1 MAMRE
6 DRPLVL
12 DNSSPLNKQASQP
25 LSSSGI
31 IASRQIAREPS
42 AGLSNS
48 RPGSRA
54 GSTLQLNSSIP
65 PSKDITS
72 QLNLEIRPI
81 PAPAVTVVPTV
92 ATRPVVLPTPK
103 EFVAKPIEVSIN
115 PTQPSPLSNKNDV
128 IDSRGEIV
136 PPKISTFM
144 PTKIPDWL
152 IIMTVYS
159 MVIIR

>member
-12 DNSSPLNKQASQP
+12 DNSSAVSKTSQP
-25 LSSSGI
+25 ISSSSI
-31 IASRQIAREPS
+31 IANRQIVREPS
-42 AGLSNS
+42 AGLINS

-81 PAPAVTVVPTV
+81 PAPAAPVVPSM
-92 ATRPVVLPTPK
+92 ATRPVVLPTSK
-103 EFVAKPIEVSIN
+103 EFVSRPIEVSIN
-115 PTQPSPLSNKNDV
+115 PTQPSPLSNKYDV

-136 PPKISTFM
+136 PPKMSAFV

>member
-1 MAMRE
+1 MRE

-12 DNSSPLNKQASQP
+12 DNSSAANKTSQP
-25 LSSSGI
+25 ISSSGI
-31 IASRQIAREPS
+31 IANRQIVREPS
-42 AGLSNS
+42 AGLVNS

-81 PAPAVTVVPTV
+81 PAPAAPV
-92 ATRPVVLPTPK
+92 AARPVVLPTPK
-103 EFVAKPIEVSIN
+103 EFVSRPIEVSIN
-115 PTQPSPLSNKNDV
+115 PTQPSPLSNKYDV

-136 PPKISTFM
+136 PPKMSAFV

>member
-1 MAMRE
+1 MRE

-12 DNSSPLNKQASQP
+12 DNSSAVNKAPQP

-31 IASRQIAREPS
+31 IPNRQIVREPS
-42 AGLSNS
+42 AGLVNS

-81 PAPAVTVVPTV
+81 PAPAPTIVPSVV
-92 ATRPVVLPTPK
+92 ARPVVLPTPK
-103 EFVAKPIEVSIN
+103 EFVARPIEVSIN
-115 PTQPSPLSNKNDV
+115 PTQPSPLSNKNDI

-136 PPKISTFM
+136 PPKISSFM